1 MSDEKIVLPGEQ
13 ISTSEESLPGEGTFE
28 DRGIIKASRM
38 GQVQINKKNK
48 SIIVKPVTS
57 TPVMLKKE
65 DTVICEVRIVRSSMA
80 IVEAVYVPNKNR
92 GISSDTNG
100 TIHVSEISE
109 NYVKDASSEYGN
121 GDIIRA
127 RVIQVK
133 PSLQLSTKGT
143 NLGAIKS
150 LCTKCRKPLKL
161 MEGNLLECENCSHR
175 ETRKIASDYGQGNL
189 NKI

>member
-48 SIIVKPVTS
+48 NIIVKPVTS
-57 TPVMLKKE
+57 TPVMLKKG

-80 IVEAVYVPNKNR
+80 IVDAVYVPNKNR

-121 GDIIRA
+121 GDIIRT

-161 MEGNLLECENCSHR
+161 MKGNLLKCENCSHK

>member
-38 GQVQINKKNK
+38 GQVQINKKDK

-57 TPVMLKKE
+57 TPVMLKKG
-65 DTVICEVRIVRSSMA
+65 DTVICEVRIMRSSMA

-109 NYVKDASSEYGN
+109 NYVKDASSEYGS

-127 RVIQVK
+127 RVMQVT

-161 MEGNLLECENCSHR
+161 MKGNLLECENCSHK

>member
-65 DTVICEVRIVRSSMA
+65 DTVVCDVRIVRSSMA

-92 GISSDTNG
+92 GISSDT
-100 TIHVSEISE
+100 
-109 NYVKDASSEYGN
+109 
-121 GDIIRA
+121 
-127 RVIQVK
+127 
-133 PSLQLSTKGT
+133 
-143 NLGAIKS
+143 
-150 LCTKCRKPLKL
+150 
-161 MEGNLLECENCSHR
+161 
-175 ETRKIASDYGQGNL
+175 
-189 NKI
+189 